1 MRKAILW
8 VLIALMALQGL
19 ALAEPTSADAATVE
33 STAAPAAASTEA
45 VASDATNGMDAAR
58 TTSEIYLILPS
69 GEGEMLVRLPLDG
82 GQPVCMDRADSIDGL
97 MNYGAGVVYL
107 KTTDGSSA
115 IMTCTGTRQS
125 TLYSFGM
132 AAAEHLSS
140 FGGKLLVLMN
150 GLLHSVEPDTGVCL
164 KLSGAQML
172 DYVVGDGYAYY
183 LAGGDQMEYTA
194 QLGNDETA
202 TVQAG
207 CIYRLNLNNGET
219 DLLLK
224 SGGEDLKL
232 LEHQVYFHNLAD
244 AYAVRTGDAALLRG
258 RVYSLDTQLKTLESA
273 CTEPDS
279 GFWPT
284 RSGLVAWYNGALNL
298 SSAAGE
304 IKLCE
309 PENGST
315 VTFDGEA
322 FYVWEPTR
330 QLLTEVRP
338 DGTVSEIY
346 TGDLTQAT
354 SLALLPESTPT
365 PAPSASATPE
375 SDVAPQ
381 DNSEWFTNFM
391 NNVDAANNSGSSSG
405 STGSTGSTAPKA
417 TPIGATPTPVP
428 TATAVPVTTSGTGS
442 SSSGSTGSSSGSS
455 TTYSTYSVSISSLK
469 ITGAVN
475 LRSKPLT
482 SSTIYTSIP
491 AGKIVSCTGKAAK
504 TSGGS
509 VWYQVKYNGTTGWI
523 YSGYA
528 VKYSSSSSDSSS
540 TAGSSY
546 SIDGK
551 YVQASGDV
559 NIRSNAGTAY
569 KKLGTMPSGASG
581 TCLGLA
587 AKDSRGVV
595 WYKVKYNG
603 VTGWVSSRL
612 TKVTGSSSSGSGSTA
627 DGSYSVSGKY
637 VKVVGGSV
645 NIRSNAGTAYK
656 SLGTMPSGAYGTC
669 LGLAAKDS
677 RGVVWYKVKYNGIT
691 GWVSSRYSKL
701 TDSKGSGSSG
711 GSSSGDSVKIV
722 GGDVTIRSKAD
733 KTSSKLG
740 YIPEGKTASYLGKT
754 STDSRG
760 VQWYYISYGG
770 VKGWVSSMYARL
782 V

>member
-125 TLYSFGM
+125 TLYSFGT

-405 STGSTGSTAPKA
+405 STGSTAPKA

-428 TATAVPVTTSGTGS
+428 AATAVPVTTSGTGS

-603 VTGWVSSRL
+603 
-612 TKVTGSSSSGSGSTA
+612 
-627 DGSYSVSGKY
+627 
-637 VKVVGGSV
+637 
-645 NIRSNAGTAYK
+645 
-656 SLGTMPSGAYGTC
+656 
-669 LGLAAKDS
+669 
-677 RGVVWYKVKYNGIT
+677 IT